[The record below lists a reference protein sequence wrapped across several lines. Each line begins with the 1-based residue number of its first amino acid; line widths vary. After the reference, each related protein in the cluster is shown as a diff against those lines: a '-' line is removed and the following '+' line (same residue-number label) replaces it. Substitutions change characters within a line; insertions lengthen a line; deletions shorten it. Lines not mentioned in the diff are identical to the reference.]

1 MKLVEVVGDFVLDC
15 LLDFVRLEP
24 VDLRQILG
32 EQLVP
37 CVNFLLGLPR
47 LISQEYG
54 VLETALKDTLVAAED
69 QLPACVGIFLH
80 CDDFFAFVIRA
91 QLLTLELYEGR
102 AGRHCEFG
110 CFGALIVS

>member
-1 MKLVEVVGDFVLDC
+1 MVEVVGDFVLDS

-47 LISQEYG
+47 LIS
-54 VLETALKDTLVAAED
+54 
-69 QLPACVGIFLH
+69 
-80 CDDFFAFVIRA
+80 
-91 QLLTLELYEGR
+91 
-102 AGRHCEFG
+102 
-110 CFGALIVS
+110 